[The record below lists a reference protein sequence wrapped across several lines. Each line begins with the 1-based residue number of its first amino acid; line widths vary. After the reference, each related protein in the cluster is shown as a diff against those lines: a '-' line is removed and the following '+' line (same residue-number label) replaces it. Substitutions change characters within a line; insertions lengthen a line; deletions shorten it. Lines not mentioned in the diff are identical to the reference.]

1 MYVLNKKCFYKS
13 SLSSADHRN
22 AINKT
27 NARHSSW
34 KEDPKFPAAPEKE
47 KKTRQVFN
55 LKLSRCSLIY
65 AVDYTLYHLGNSVK
79 SGNGMV
85 AYVAGSI
92 VIPSTFLVV
101 EPSPDTS
108 CKAARDSC

>member
-27 NARHSSW
+27 NATHSSW

-55 LKLSRCSLIY
+55 LMQVIKMQFDICCGLYSLSFRKLCQVWEWNGSLRSWKY
-65 AVDYTLYHLGNSVK
+65 CYS
-79 SGNGMV
+79 
-85 AYVAGSI
+85 
-92 VIPSTFLVV
+92 
-101 EPSPDTS
+101 
-108 CKAARDSC
+108 